1 MASSQSEMSSY
12 TLSIMEALDDLD
24 RGLISLLRANGRES
38 IVNLAARLGVTRAT
52 VDSRLRRLTE
62 NGIIVGFSVRVR
74 DPAAASAVR
83 AIMLV
88 AVEGRNTRDVI
99 RSLRGVPE
107 IAALHTTNGRW
118 DLVAEISCESL
129 AAFDA
134 ALGTIRGLDG
144 IRDSET
150 SILLSSATA

>member
-1 MASSQSEMSSY
+1 MPAP
-12 TLSIMEALDDLD
+12 LDDLD

-38 IVNLAARLGVTRAT
+38 VVSLASRLGVTRAT
-52 VDSRLRRLTE
+52 VNSRMDRLVE
-62 NGIIVGFSVRVR
+62 SGIIVGFSVRVR
-74 DPAAASAVR
+74 DPAENSAVR
-83 AIMLV
+83 AVTLV
-88 AVEGRNTRDVI
+88 AVEGRNARQVVRD
-99 RSLRGVPE
+99 LRGIPE

-129 AAFDA
+129 GAFDA
-134 ALGTIRGLDG
+134 ALGTIRGIDG